1 MCCRRFEAGQQSGAM
16 WALSPA
22 IQELTLGD
30 PSVKQQVD
38 LRAKLEGEQGLLRR
52 IKNQLQSIRCD

>member
-1 MCCRRFEAGQQSGAM
+1 M

-30 PSVKQQVD
+30 PSVKQQ
-38 LRAKLEGEQGLLRR
+38 LNHRARLEGEQGLLRR
-52 IKNQLQSIRCD
+52 IKHQLQSIRCD